1 MIFTGLRKTREKDC
15 FSRKSVWHE
24 VKLSVFSAGL
34 GFNRIYFLR
43 AKVTLPYGKLARLHF
58 FFYLSTINSQWT
70 LNRVSCSKKEKMADG
85 LCQWN
90 IGIQVDRASSPF
102 VFLNAPFYTKGGAEQ
117 PPFEFLTFIWC
128 VDSESHADMK
138 DSSYRIEVYGA
149 QFPWSALIRL
159 LGEGQR
165 MNERVRG
172 GPKRL
177 CSSAD
182 LISLPFV
189 SLCAW

>member
-1 MIFTGLRKTREKDC
+1 MRWSFP
-15 FSRKSVWHE
+15 FSPQGSVLIGSTFWGPRW
-24 VKLSVFSAGL
+24 L
-34 GFNRIYFLR
+34 FLMGSWPGS
-43 AKVTLPYGKLARLHF
+43 T
-58 FFYLSTINSQWT
+58 FFYLSTINSQWS

-128 VDSESHADMK
+128 VASESHADMK
-138 DSSYRIEVYGA
+138 DSSYRIEVYGP